1 MVLILTEMLCIP
13 LQNEQSRSLE
23 EDIKQSIETA
33 IRDRC
38 DCNFESS
45 AMFSGE
51 FSCQTTTTRVT
62 YRATINGTS
71 DILPAPQ
78 LISLIENWRVKSGT
92 MLYGKFRLRLMDKNE
107 CPLEIESFDDEECGV
122 NQDAFGSTPEIG
134 DHCYK
139 ITSAPNNC

>member
-78 LISLIENWRVKSGT
+78 LISLIEDWRVKSGT

-107 CPLEIESFDDEECGV
+107 C
-122 NQDAFGSTPEIG
+122 
-134 DHCYK
+134 
-139 ITSAPNNC
+139 